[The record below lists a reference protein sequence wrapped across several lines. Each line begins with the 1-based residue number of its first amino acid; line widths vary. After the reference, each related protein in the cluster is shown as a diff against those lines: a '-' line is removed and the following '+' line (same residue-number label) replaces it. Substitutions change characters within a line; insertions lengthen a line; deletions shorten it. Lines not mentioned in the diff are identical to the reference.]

1 MLNRSFIRGSACSSD
16 NRTMKATLRI
26 TVLPCVLALCASF
39 VAVSSAQADDR
50 RDHDRARAALKA
62 GEVLPLQEVLEKVQ
76 RSHPGELLEVEL
88 EREDGR
94 WVYEL
99 KLLQSGGRLLR
110 LDVDAKTAAVL
121 KSRQRPAP
129 EARTSAGSASERRP

>member
-1 MLNRSFIRGSACSSD
+1 
-16 NRTMKATLRI
+16 MKATLRI
-26 TVLPCVLALCASF
+26 AVLPCVLALCASF
-39 VAVSSAQADDR
+39 GMVSSAQADGR

-88 EREDGR
+88 ERDNGR

-121 KSRQRPAP
+121 RSRQRPAP
-129 EARTSAGSASERRP
+129 EAKTPAGSAPERRP

>member
-1 MLNRSFIRGSACSSD
+1 
-16 NRTMKATLRI
+16 MKATFRAA
-26 TVLPCVLALCASF
+26 VLPCVLALCLSSG
-39 VAVSSAQADDR
+39 VVSSAHADDR
-50 RDHDRARAALKA
+50 SDHDRARAALKA

-88 EREDGR
+88 ERENGR

-110 LDVDAKTAAVL
+110 LDVDAKTAFVL
-121 KSRQRPAP
+121 RSRQRPAP
-129 EARTSAGSASERRP
+129 ETKGPAASTPERRP

>member
-1 MLNRSFIRGSACSSD
+1 
-16 NRTMKATLRI
+16 MKACHRPPVLR
-26 TVLPCVLALCASF
+26 CVLALCLGACS
-39 VAVSSAQADDR
+39 VSSAHADDR

-62 GEVLPLQEVLEKVQ
+62 SEVLPLQDVLEKVQ

-99 KLLQSGGRLLR
+99 KLLQSNGRLLR
-110 LDVDAKTAAVL
+110 LDVDAKTATVL
-121 KSRQRPAP
+121 RSRQRPAAEGMAP
-129 EARTSAGSASERRP
+129 PSSAPGRRP